1 MALIAT
7 LVVGANNASS
17 KGGLSAPLSTPADRS
32 RFLALHRSA
41 AAIII
46 GRESALVEDYRKTQV
61 PIFVL
66 TRHHEGVKLPHPMME
81 QITVGDDL
89 AKISRSIASRFEG
102 DVIIESGVKLLKALI
117 SAGAVDRLSLSI
129 SPIEGDGHFVNL
141 DDLLS
146 YFTIEEELEVEGTRL
161 LECRYNCHSS
171 NS

>member
-7 LVVGANNASS
+7 LVVGSNNATS
-17 KGGLSAPLSTPADRS
+17 KGGLSAPLSTPADRGS
-32 RFLALHRSA
+32 FLALHRSA

-46 GRESALVEDYRKTQV
+46 GKVSALVEDYRKTQV

-66 TRHHEGVKLPHPMME
+66 TRQQEGVELPHPMME

-89 AKISRSIASRFEG
+89 AATCRSIDARFDG
-102 DVIIESGVKLLKALI
+102 DVVVEAGIGLLQAMV
-117 SAGAVDRLSLSI
+117 SVGAIDHLELTI

-146 YFTIEEELEVEGTRL
+146 DFTIEETLEVEGTRL
-161 LECRYNCHSS
+161 LKCRYNRNSS
-171 NS
+171 DR